1 MRDFRLRI
9 SNISGALSGIQIDV
23 NVNII
28 FENMNYI
35 QNLSDGKATNLTT
48 YTFFFNKVG

>member
-28 FENMNYI
+28 FENMNYRI
-35 QNLSDGKATNLTT
+35 YPTGKQLT
-48 YTFFFNKVG
+48 

>member
-1 MRDFRLRI
+1 MRDFRFRI

-23 NVNII
+23 NV
-28 FENMNYI
+28 
-35 QNLSDGKATNLTT
+35 NLSDGKATNLTT